1 MTRQNLSF
9 IRHLHFSL
17 NDLLTPFEISY
28 HKDAVTLRI
37 PESGYGIENAL
48 ILII

>member
-1 MTRQNLSF
+1 MDDQTEFVIHPALPF
-9 IRHLHFSL
+9 PL

-37 PESGYGIENAL
+37 PES
-48 ILII
+48 